1 MNILEYHIEEIKTL
15 LVQVLNIFDAFNE
28 DEFDTLLATAKA
40 KMDQVSLIKE
50 KLRKEFKNEDL
61 MLYEENLYKL
71 AKQIEERFDN
81 IVRQKYL
88 EKQAVAQKIEQ
99 LQNSKKLQNYRR

>member
-1 MNILEYHIEEIKTL
+1 MNILEYHIEEIKIL
-15 LVQVLNIFDAFNE
+15 LVQVLNIFDTFN
-28 DEFDTLLATAKA
+28 DNEFDSQLTMAKA

-50 KLRKEFKNEDL
+50 KLRKEFKSEDL

-71 AKQIEERFDN
+71 AKQIEDRFDN
-81 IVRQKYL
+81 MVSRKYI